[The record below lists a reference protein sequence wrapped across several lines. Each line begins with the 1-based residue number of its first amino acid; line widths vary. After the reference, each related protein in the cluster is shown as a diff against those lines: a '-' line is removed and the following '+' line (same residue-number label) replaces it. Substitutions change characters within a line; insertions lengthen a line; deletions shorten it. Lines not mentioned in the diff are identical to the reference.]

1 MTPADAEL
9 RFPNAATPLGSAK
22 YYSLRFAPAPRRSDL
37 ALILL
42 WHWELWRIRDDCRD
56 PGVARLKL
64 DWWRQ
69 ELQEARLGRGQ
80 HPMSPALSDLIQ
92 RHRLPSGPFLGL
104 ADAVEQDLLRTPY
117 PGLSELMEYADQ
129 ATGGLME
136 LLTRILGAE
145 EEEAALARE
154 LGIGIRLVEVVQ
166 ELGGDLRRQRCYLP
180 TESLKQ
186 VGLRP
191 DELTTPGAATALKS
205 LLATF
210 SARIQSHQELALER
224 SRAARRR
231 LGPALALAA
240 IAHATLKEIRDSDY
254 PVLQQH
260 IRLTPWRSLW
270 IAWGAQWR

>member
-1 MTPADAEL
+1 MSPADAEL
-9 RFPNAATPLGSAK
+9 RFPNAATPPGSAK
-22 YYSLRFAPAPRRSDL
+22 YYSLRFAPAPRRPDL

-42 WHWELWRIRDDCRD
+42 WHWELWRIRDESKD

-69 ELQEARLGRGQ
+69 ELQETRLGRGQ
-80 HPMSPALSDLIQ
+80 HPMSPALGDLIQ

-117 PGLSELMEYADQ
+117 PGLAELMEYADR

-180 TESLKQ
+180 RENLRQ
-186 VGLRP
+186 VGLSP
-191 DELTTPGAATALKS
+191 DELTTPKAAATLKS

-210 SARIQSHQELALER
+210 SAQVQSHQELAMKR

-240 IAHATLKEIRDSDY
+240 IASATLKEIRNSDY
-254 PVLQQH
+254 PVLRQH

-270 IAWGAQWR
+270 IAWGAQW

>member
-80 HPMSPALSDLIQ
+80 HPISPALGEVI
-92 RHRLPSGPFLGL
+92 HRYALPSAPFLGMT
-104 ADAVEQDLLRTPY
+104 DAVEQDILRTPY
-117 PGLSELMEYADQ
+117 RQFSELMDYARL
-129 ATGGLME
+129 AAGGAME
-136 LLTRILGAE
+136 LISRITGADEEETRIAQ
-145 EEEAALARE
+145 E
-154 LGIGIRLVEVVQ
+154 LGIGIRLVEIVQ

-191 DELTTPGAATALKS
+191 DELTTPGAAPALKS
-205 LLATF
+205 LLTAF
-210 SARIQSHQELALER
+210 SAQIQRHQELALER